1 MRQNT
6 RTRTIV
12 LTSILTLCLVA
23 CGSGKKDLEKEDTR
37 PPEEIYNSA
46 TKKLD
51 EHSYKSAAKEFLN
64 VEKEHPYSKWAG
76 SAQIQAAYAY
86 YKAEQ
91 YDDAINTLQR
101 FTKMSPGS
109 PDVSYAYYLIALSY
123 YNRISDVGR
132 DQDMTLKARQA
143 LKDVIARYPNS
154 DYARDAQF
162 KLELTEDQ
170 LAGKEME
177 VGRYYLKRKQY
188 VAAINRFKV
197 VVDQYPKTAQI
208 EEALERLVECY
219 VALGVTP
226 EAQKYAAVL
235 GHNYPGGVWY
245 QDAYGLL
252 LNGKLPGEE
261 KQRLKLQPQNLGTS
275 SGRIIN
281 FSNEHCG
288 SSRLKIPA
296 NAPG

>member
-1 MRQNT
+1 MRLKT
-6 RTRTIV
+6 M
-12 LTSILTLCLVA
+12 ILSFLLISSLSA
-23 CGSGKKDLEKEDTR
+23 CGSSKKELEKDDTR
-37 PPEEIYNSA
+37 PPEAIYNDA
-46 TKKLD
+46 VKELGEANYKK
-51 EHSYKSAAKEFLN
+51 AAKDFLE
-64 VEKEHPYSKWAG
+64 VERQHPYSKWAG

-101 FTKMSPGS
+101 FIKMSPGS
-109 PDVSYAYYLIALSY
+109 SDVPYAYYLIALSY

-132 DQDMTLKARQA
+132 DQEMTLQARQA

-188 VAAINRFKV
+188 IAAINRFKV
-197 VVDQYPKTAQI
+197 VVEQYPTTAQI
-208 EEALERLVECY
+208 EEALHRLVECY
-219 VALGVTP
+219 MALGIVP

-235 GHNYPGGVWY
+235 GHNYPGSQWY
-245 QDAYGLL
+245 QDSYSLL
-252 LNGKLPGEE
+252 TEGKIVDTTTPEPKPTQE
-261 KQRLKLQPQNLGTS
+261 KS
-275 SGRIIN
+275 WWN
-281 FSNEHCG
+281 FW
-288 SSRLKIPA
+288 
-296 NAPG
+296 